1 MDFFLLLFLIW
12 LQKKNVEEKKKGR
25 NLGGKKRDRKW
36 LKLKDVKSRQ
46 FAAQKPM
53 MNPQGCNHREATDNI
68 PAALWHECS
77 GHHCVMET
85 LWKPTIVIVSNHKGI
100 SSSLRMFYNPKLN
113 TLTGL
118 MAKIKT
124 RPLSKGYFF
133 HSYRVNWKGGP
144 SSVLL
149 RQKTHGT
156 HLQAPHW
163 KPLLNSRALSH
174 STLVQHT

>member
-1 MDFFLLLFLIW
+1 MLKAVS
-12 LQKKNVEEKKKGR
+12 LQPR
-25 NLGGKKRDRKW
+25 NLWWIPRD
-36 LKLKDVKSRQ
+36 
-46 FAAQKPM
+46 ATTA
-53 MNPQGCNHREATDNI
+53 EATDDV
-68 PAALWHECS
+68 PTVLGHECW
-77 GHHCVMET
+77 GCHCVMET
-85 LWKPTIVIVSNHKGI
+85 LWKPAIVIVSNHKGI
-100 SSSLRMFYNPKLN
+100 FSSLRMFYNPKLN
-113 TLTGL
+113 TLTAL

-163 KPLLNSRALSH
+163 KPLFNSRALSH
-174 STLVQHT
+174 STLVQNTLKSFIFISFVAIKIMYSYNFNRRLSLY